1 MKPKAKKAIIIS
13 LLIVLILSFAV
24 LFRVI
29 YVQFCF
35 LGLHMETYGGIHHE
49 AYFPPTPSD
58 RACANGVLKD
68 AEKAFSVVKYCK
80 NDAEKAELKAKYGR
94 LSRYC
99 ITHKDD
105 AVSQEH
111 DIDLL
116 AAKISEDSGYMWIMY
131 YQIAF
136 DKDGNISYGSGS
148 KSDKCPARWE
158 LEKQNGKWIVV
169 DIFAP

>member
-1 MKPKAKKAIIIS
+1 MNKKAKKAIVAF
-13 LLIVLILSFAV
+13 LIVIGILASIV
-24 LFRVI
+24 IGRVV

-35 LGLHMETYGGIHHE
+35 SGLHMETYGGIHNE
-49 AYFPPTPSD
+49 AYFPPTLSD
-58 RACANGVLKD
+58 RAIANEVLKD

-80 NDAEKAELKAKYGR
+80 NDTEKVELKAKHGR

-116 AAKISEDSGYMWIMY
+116 AAKIGDDSGYMWIMY
-131 YQIAF
+131 YQTAF
-136 DKDGNISYGSGS
+136 NKDGNLSYGSGT

-158 LEKQNGKWIVV
+158 LEKQDGKWVVV